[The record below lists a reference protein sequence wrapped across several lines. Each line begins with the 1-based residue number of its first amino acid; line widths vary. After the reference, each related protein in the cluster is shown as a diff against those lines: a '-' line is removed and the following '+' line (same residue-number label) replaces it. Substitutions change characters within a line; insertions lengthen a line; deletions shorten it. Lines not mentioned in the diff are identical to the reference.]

1 MRQAGRILLIND
13 SPIVWIKPLHFGLQ
27 PFQTLFLIRLL
38 HLLANGG
45 RHERQVIQTLAD
57 RIGI

>member
-27 PFQTLFLIRLL
+27 PLKTLCLVRLL
-38 HLLANGG
+38 YLLTNSCRYG
-45 RHERQVIQTLAD
+45 RQIIQTFAH
-57 RIGI
+57 RIGL